1 MEVDLRRLFGQVA
14 ARADRQ
20 RRATR
25 SALTAEDEQAIL
37 NTVRAVLGPSGLIVA
52 ATGVLRRSS
61 ELGEALDHS
70 LIPDYRVDYS
80 IKHMRLVRADAQ
92 SATVDIDATIETVTT
107 SGPEVRSR
115 THAQGPVQVVRES
128 DAWNVADLVIDGV
141 SLRSSFF
148 ENGARGSI
156 DGLTLRVLGGRAFP
170 TFVLAYVELAN
181 DLDRTVTVES
191 LTVGQRRS
199 FLPGWVGD
207 RSFARRDVPAG
218 NDARRHARVASRRA
232 CRRRDQV
239 AAADRRRS
247 RRRASGLG
255 SRTTSRAAVGS
266 LSLGVGHGA
275 RDGDGRPA
283 RPRVQLVDRRPR
295 AVAGRRRDVA
305 LVSGPPATGRRST
318 DTAQVRL
325 DARRRR
331 DRRRALL
338 RQRRLRPLRR
348 RERARAGDEVRR
360 AITGGGVVDA
370 RRVFEEDIDS
380 CPYRVWDVHAIRG
393 RWWVVATR
401 GVLPLTPYE
410 HRLYTEPL
418 KVIAARRA
426 LADELPG
433 SC

>member
-1 MEVDLRRLFGQVA
+1 
-14 ARADRQ
+14 
-20 RRATR
+20 
-25 SALTAEDEQAIL
+25 
-37 NTVRAVLGPSGLIVA
+37 VLGPSGLIVA

-70 LIPDYRVDYS
+70 LISDYRVDYS

-128 DAWNVADLVIDGV
+128 DAWKVADLVIDGV

-148 ENGARGSI
+148 ENGVRGSI

-199 FLPGWVGD
+199 FLPGW
-207 RSFARRDVPAG
+207 RW
-218 NDARRHARVASRRA
+218 
-232 CRRRDQV
+232 
-239 AAADRRRS
+239 
-247 RRRASGLG
+247 
-255 SRTTSRAAVGS
+255 
-266 LSLGVGHGA
+266 
-275 RDGDGRPA
+275 
-283 RPRVQLVDRRPR
+283 
-295 AVAGRRRDVA
+295 
-305 LVSGPPATGRRST
+305 ATGRLPVETFPPGTTRVDTLASLRDVHAAAGIRLLLQT
-318 DTAQVRL
+318 DAGLVDARP
-325 DARRRR
+325 DSARARRRVPLSVR
-331 DRRRALL
+331 YPWAWGTALVTAMVVPLGLVFSWWIAGLALL
-338 RQRRLRPLRR
+338 QVAGVTLLSFQGHLRPGAARPTLLRFAWTLAGVGIGAVLFFANGGFGR
-348 RERARAGDEVRR
+348 FGGESEHERVTKYVERF
-360 AITGGGVVDA
+360 TGGGVVDA